1 MQWDLDHCLKLLLFY
16 TFYEFYLLYVLRES
30 GIAFYK
36 SVISWVSWLSSVR
49 YFVLLLVFFPVLL
62 VEWLAYFF
70 IHLTRQLCWE
80 KLNYRK
86 FFGSGYWKT
95 VLYNVYRKKL
105 LRKNKQVEN
114 RTKNLNL
121 FNSPTKTHLKA
132 DCLETMEISF
142 KYPAHLLCTCVKPRG
157 KTAINFSF

>member
-1 MQWDLDHCLKLLLFY
+1 MGFRSLFKTSFVLHLLRILF
-16 TFYEFYLLYVLRES
+16 TSRPSWVR
-30 GIAFYK
+30 AFNK
-36 SVISWVSWLSSVR
+36 TVVISWVSRLSSVR
-49 YFVLLLVFFPVLL
+49 YFVLLFSLFFRLIGRMVGIFLHTFNTATLL
-62 VEWLAYFF
+62 RE
-70 IHLTRQLCWE
+70 T
-80 KLNYRK
+80 KLPQILWI
-86 FFGSGYWKT
+86 GYWKR

-142 KYPAHLLCTCVKPRG
+142 KYPAHLLCTCVKPWG

>member
-1 MQWDLDHCLKLLLFY
+1 MGFRSLSKTSFVLHLLRILFLSRPSWLWY
-16 TFYEFYLLYVLRES
+16 SLLQKCYFMGFKTFFSPLFCITFSLFSRFIGRRVGIFLHIFNTATLLRETKLPQILWI
-30 GIAFYK
+30 G
-36 SVISWVSWLSSVR
+36 
-49 YFVLLLVFFPVLL
+49 
-62 VEWLAYFF
+62 
-70 IHLTRQLCWE
+70 CW
-80 KLNYRK
+80 KR
-86 FFGSGYWKT
+86 

-132 DCLETMEISF
+132 DCLQTMEILF
-142 KYPAHLLCTCVKPRG
+142 KYPAHLFCTCVKPWG

>member
-1 MQWDLDHCLKLLLFY
+1 MGFRSLSKTSFVLHPLRILFTSRPSWLWYSLLQKCYFMGFLTFFSPLFCI
-16 TFYEFYLLYVLRES
+16 TFSLFSRFIGRMVGIFLQTFNTATLLRE
-30 GIAFYK
+30 
-36 SVISWVSWLSSVR
+36 
-49 YFVLLLVFFPVLL
+49 
-62 VEWLAYFF
+62 
-70 IHLTRQLCWE
+70 T
-80 KLNYRK
+80 KLPQILWI
-86 FFGSGYWKT
+86 GYWKR
-95 VLYNVYRKKL
+95 VLYNVYRKKF

-142 KYPAHLLCTCVKPRG
+142 KYPAHLLCTCVKPWG

>member
-1 MQWDLDHCLKLLLFY
+1 MGFRSLSKTSFVLHLLRILFTSRPSWVWY
-16 TFYEFYLLYVLRES
+16 SLLQNCSYFMGFLTFFSPLFCITFSLFSRFIGRMVGIFLHTFNTATSLRETKPPHW
-30 GIAFYK
+30 I
-36 SVISWVSWLSSVR
+36 
-49 YFVLLLVFFPVLL
+49 
-62 VEWLAYFF
+62 
-70 IHLTRQLCWE
+70 
-80 KLNYRK
+80 
-86 FFGSGYWKT
+86 GYWKI

-132 DCLETMEISF
+132 DCLETMKISL
-142 KYPAHLLCTCVKPRG
+142 KYPAHLLCTCVKPWG

>member
-1 MQWDLDHCLKLLLFY
+1 MGFRSLSKTSFVLHLLRILFTSRPSWVWY
-16 TFYEFYLLYVLRES
+16 SLLQKCYFMGFLTFFSPLFCFTFSLFSRFIDRMVGIFLHIFNTATLLRE
-30 GIAFYK
+30 
-36 SVISWVSWLSSVR
+36 
-49 YFVLLLVFFPVLL
+49 
-62 VEWLAYFF
+62 
-70 IHLTRQLCWE
+70 T
-80 KLNYRK
+80 KLPQILWI
-86 FFGSGYWKT
+86 GYWKR
-95 VLYNVYRKKL
+95 VLHNVYRKKL

-142 KYPAHLLCTCVKPRG
+142 KYPAHLLCTCVKPWG

>member
-1 MQWDLDHCLKLLLFY
+1 MGFRSLSKTSFVLHLLRILFTSRPSWVWY
-16 TFYEFYLLYVLRES
+16 SLLQNCSYFMGFLTFFSPLFRTTFSLFSRFIGRMVGIFLHTFNTATSLRETKPPHW
-30 GIAFYK
+30 I
-36 SVISWVSWLSSVR
+36 
-49 YFVLLLVFFPVLL
+49 
-62 VEWLAYFF
+62 
-70 IHLTRQLCWE
+70 
-80 KLNYRK
+80 
-86 FFGSGYWKT
+86 GYWKI

-132 DCLETMEISF
+132 DCLETMKISL
-142 KYPAHLLCTCVKPRG
+142 KYPAHLLCTCVKPWG

>member
-1 MQWDLDHCLKLLLFY
+1 MGFLTFFSPLFCI
-16 TFYEFYLLYVLRES
+16 TFSLFSRFIGRMVGIFLHTFNTATLLRE
-30 GIAFYK
+30 
-36 SVISWVSWLSSVR
+36 
-49 YFVLLLVFFPVLL
+49 
-62 VEWLAYFF
+62 
-70 IHLTRQLCWE
+70 T
-80 KLNYRK
+80 KLPQILWI
-86 FFGSGYWKT
+86 GYWKR

-142 KYPAHLLCTCVKPRG
+142 KYPAHLLCTCVNPEAKQQLTFPFKRTVSRSIVVLKISHNTG
-157 KTAINFSF
+157 CNFFTSLSTENKTY

>member
-1 MQWDLDHCLKLLLFY
+1 MGFLTFFSPLFCI
-16 TFYEFYLLYVLRES
+16 TFSLFSRFIGRMAGIFLHTFNTATLLRETKLPQILWI
-30 GIAFYK
+30 GLLK
-36 SVISWVSWLSSVR
+36 DSSIQC
-49 YFVLLLVFFPVLL
+49 LP
-62 VEWLAYFF
+62 
-70 IHLTRQLCWE
+70 
-80 KLNYRK
+80 
-86 FFGSGYWKT
+86 
-95 VLYNVYRKKL
+95 KKL